1 MAVPHSATFT
11 FNGIAAT
18 VTGVQVETPV
28 AEIVDMTGLGDAS
41 GYTVQVATGDI
52 RGGSVT
58 VDFLYGGNTDPQAL
72 IGTNGILVFTSS
84 AYSVSRRAILESASV
99 TAQTAD
105 VVRGQLKFRMTDS
118 TV

>member
-52 RGGSVT
+52 RGGSVPPT
-58 VDFLYGGNTDPQAL
+58 RSSGGR
-72 IGTNGILVFTSS
+72 SS
-84 AYSVSRRAILESASV
+84 RARA
-99 TAQTAD
+99 
-105 VVRGQLKFRMTDS
+105 
-118 TV
+118 